1 MPRIAING
9 FGRIGRNVLR
19 ALYERNLQ
27 DTIQIVAINDLGS
40 PAINAHLLKYDTV
53 HGTLGL
59 DVSHT
64 NDAISVNGDS
74 IKIIAERNPAALPW
88 GELGVD
94 IVFECTGLFTTREK
108 AALHLDAGAKT
119 VLISAPG
126 TNADLTVVYGVNH
139 DKIGTEHK
147 VLSNASCTTNCLA
160 PVAAALHDS
169 IGIVSGLVNTV
180 HSFTNDQ
187 NITDAYHSDM
197 YRARAAGHSII
208 PTKTGAAAAIG
219 LVIPALAGKLDGL
232 AVRVPTIN
240 VSLLDLTFQ
249 AARATTVEE
258 INSIMATAASSRFEG
273 VLQVNQLPLVSH
285 DFNHSSASSVF
296 DATQTRVIG
305 GTQVKILAWYDNEWG
320 FSNRMLDTAL
330 AIYKAHN

>member
-1 MPRIAING
+1 M
-9 FGRIGRNVLR
+9 
-19 ALYERNLQ
+19 
-27 DTIQIVAINDLGS
+27 
-40 PAINAHLLKYDTV
+40 
-53 HGTLGL
+53 
-59 DVSHT
+59 
-64 NDAISVNGDS
+64 
-74 IKIIAERNPAALPW
+74 
-88 GELGVD
+88 
-94 IVFECTGLFTTREK
+94 
-108 AALHLDAGAKT
+108 HLDAGAKT

-139 DKIGTEHK
+139 EKITPEHK
-147 VLSNASCTTNCLA
+147 ILSNASCTTNCLA
-160 PVAAALHDS
+160 PVAAALHDG

-249 AARATTVEE
+249 AARPTTVEE
-258 INSIMATAASSRFEG
+258 VNSVVATAAAARFEG
-273 VLQVNQLPLVSH
+273 VLQINQLPLVSH

-305 GTQVKILAWYDNEWG
+305 GTQVKVLAWYDNEWG

>member
-19 ALYERNLQ
+19 ALYERNLH
-27 DTIQIVAINDLGS
+27 DSIQIVAINDLGS

-53 HGTLGL
+53 HGTLGM

-64 NDAISVNGDS
+64 NDSITVNGDS

-108 AALHLDAGAKT
+108 AAMHLDAGAKT

-139 DKIGTEHK
+139 DKITPEHTI
-147 VLSNASCTTNCLA
+147 LSNASCTTNCLA
-160 PVAAALHDS
+160 PVAAALNDG

-249 AARATTVEE
+249 AARPTTVEE
-258 INSIMATAASSRFEG
+258 VNSIVTQAAASRFEG
-273 VLQVNQLPLVSH
+273 VLQINQLPLVSH

-305 GTQVKILAWYDNEWG
+305 GTQVKVLAWYDNEWG

>member
-27 DTIQIVAINDLGS
+27 NDIQIVAINDLGS

-53 HGTLGL
+53 HGTFGY
-59 DVSHT
+59 DVSHNSET
-64 NDAISVNGDS
+64 ITVNGDS
-74 IKIIAERNPAALPW
+74 IKIIAERNPANLPW
-88 GELGVD
+88 AELGVD
-94 IVFECTGLFTTREK
+94 IVFECTGLFTARDK
-108 AALHLDAGAKT
+108 AAQHLTAGAKT

-126 TNADLTVVYGVNH
+126 TDADLTVVYGVNH
-139 DKIGTEHK
+139 SKISGEHK
-147 VLSNASCTTNCLA
+147 ILSNASCTTNCLA
-160 PVAAALHDS
+160 PVAAALHES
-169 IGIVSGLVNTV
+169 VGIVSGLVNTV

-197 YRARAAGHSII
+197 YRARAAGHSLI

-219 LVIPALAGKLDGL
+219 LVIPELAGKLDGL
-232 AVRVPTIN
+232 AIRVPTIN

-249 AARATTVEE
+249 AARNTTVEE
-258 INSIMATAASSRFEG
+258 INEAVIAAAKNQFAG
-273 VLQVNQLPLVSH
+273 VLQINSLPLVSH
-285 DFNHSSASSVF
+285 DFNHSSASSIF

-305 GTQVKILAWYDNEWG
+305 GNQVKVLAWYDNEWG
-320 FSNRMLDTAL
+320 FSNRMLDTAQ
-330 AIYKAHN
+330 AIFKAHN

>member
-19 ALYERNLQ
+19 ALYERNLH
-27 DTIQIVAINDLGS
+27 DSIQIVAINDLGS

-53 HGTLGL
+53 HGTLGM

-64 NDAISVNGDS
+64 NDSITVNGDS

-108 AALHLDAGAKT
+108 AAMHLDAGAKT

-139 DKIGTEHK
+139 DKITPEHTI
-147 VLSNASCTTNCLA
+147 LSNASCTTNCLA
-160 PVAAALHDS
+160 PVAAALHDG

-249 AARATTVEE
+249 AARPTTVEE
-258 INSIMATAASSRFEG
+258 VNSIVTQAAASRFEG
-273 VLQVNQLPLVSH
+273 VLQINQLPLVSH

-305 GTQVKILAWYDNEWG
+305 GTQVKVLAWYDNEWG

>member
-19 ALYERNLQ
+19 ALYERNLH
-27 DTIQIVAINDLGS
+27 DSIQIVAINDLGS

-53 HGTLGL
+53 HGTFGF

-64 NDAISVNGDS
+64 NDAITVNGDS

-94 IVFECTGLFTTREK
+94 IVFECTGLFTAREK
-108 AALHLDAGAKT
+108 AAMHLDAGAKT

-139 DKIGTEHK
+139 DKITTEHK
-147 VLSNASCTTNCLA
+147 ILSNASCTTNCLA
-160 PVAAALHDS
+160 PVAAALHDG

-249 AARATTVEE
+249 AARPTTVEE
-258 INSIMATAASSRFEG
+258 VNSVVSTAAAARFEG

-305 GTQVKILAWYDNEWG
+305 GTQVKVLAWYDNEWG